1 MEIKA
6 DDDGCGAYDCVM
18 MLLVMTST
26 VLSGAA
32 ESVVTVDSSH
42 LLSAHEVM
50 VMTWVEAE
58 TAGAGAD
65 ETAGAGAGA
74 EETSGAGAGA
84 EETAGAGAGAEDAST
99 SPESGQKVV
108 YTLSTPLMVVVN
120 AVTPVVTGVS
130 AHLLSAQEVT
140 VTTVVWALV
149 TVAADLAFSEVVEA
163 VEAVETVEAVE
174 VLALASVSVV
184 SAALVPVVSA
194 PVNGQ

>member
-26 VLSGAA
+26 VLSGAD

-74 EETSGAGAGA
+74 EETAGAGAGAGA
-84 EETAGAGAGAEDAST
+84 EETAGAGAEDAST

-140 VTTVVWALV
+140 VMTVVWALV
-149 TVAADLAFSEVVEA
+149 TVAADLAFSEVAEA
-163 VEAVETVEAVE
+163 GEAVE

-184 SAALVPVVSA
+184 SAPVVSAALVSVVSA

>member
-26 VLSGAA
+26 VLSGAD

-74 EETSGAGAGA
+74 EETAGAGAGA
-84 EETAGAGAGAEDAST
+84 EETAGAGAEDAST

-149 TVAADLAFSEVVEA
+149 TVAADLAFSEVAEA
-163 VEAVETVEAVE
+163 VEA
-174 VLALASVSVV
+174 LALVSVVSAAPVV

>member
-26 VLSGAA
+26 VLSGAD

-58 TAGAGAD
+58 TAGAGAGAE

-74 EETSGAGAGA
+74 EET
-84 EETAGAGAGAEDAST
+84 AGAGAEDAST

-149 TVAADLAFSEVVEA
+149 TVAADAFSEVVEA
-163 VEAVETVEAVE
+163 VEAVETVETVEAVE
-174 VLALASVSVV
+174 VLALVFVSASVV
-184 SAALVPVVSA
+184 SAAFVPVVSA